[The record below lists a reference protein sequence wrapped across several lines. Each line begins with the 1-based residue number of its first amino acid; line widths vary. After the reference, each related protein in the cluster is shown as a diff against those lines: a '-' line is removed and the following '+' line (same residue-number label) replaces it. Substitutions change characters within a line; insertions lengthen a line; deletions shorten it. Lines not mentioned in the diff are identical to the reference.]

1 MQGIADADLPVAI
14 DRFRAAEGA
23 VLAIGL
29 AEGFPGH
36 GSRAPGECGWGMSRV
51 GGHAARRVKED
62 ER

>member
-1 MQGIADADLPVAI
+1 MQICRLRSTVSG
-14 DRFRAAEGA
+14 AAEGA